1 MPLIGNPYVIGDTT
15 SNFKI
20 LDDLSSYTLTF
31 NPTSEMNLGVDTISV
46 NDHRFITGQRVV
58 YNNGGGSNIGGL
70 TSGNAYYIINSGLDT
85 IKLAS
90 SYSDALLGNSIDLAT
105 VGSGFNHT
113 ITLGFDGV
121 NTRFRATFN
130 GGQKAAINAAT
141 QLIISI
147 NGVLQRPHLSST
159 PSDGYGIEH
168 PSIIVFST
176 PPVGSDV
183 FWGNIIANSFPTYDI
198 TDHRIDNFTGNNTLT
213 DFTLSKIV
221 PNSQSILVTLDG
233 AVQSPTDVTATRDYS
248 VVDSVLSFTTPPGN
262 NVKIQVRH
270 LGFVGAVSSNV
281 TGFYGR
287 TGNVGL
293 TTSDNIEVLTAKI
306 GAGTT
311 FTEDLVVEGD
321 GRITGILTIG
331 TGTITLDGDTNT
343 VNVGTAL
350 TLSHTNGVIVGESN
364 LHTTGLEVKNINA
377 TGIATLST
385 LDVTENIS
393 VVGVTTFSS
402 DVAINAGLDV
412 TGHTELDNVN
422 ISGVS
427 TLTGTLNAVDAIFSG
442 NVTIGG
448 TLSYE
453 DVTNIDSV
461 GIITAR
467 SDVRIDG
474 NLSSV
479 GITTLASAGGITTT
493 GGDLYVGNNAS
504 VGIITARSDVRIDGN
519 LSSVGITTLASAGG
533 ITTTG
538 GDLYVGNNASVTGTV
553 TASDYI
559 KADGSPIN
567 GSIGIQSAGTVIGT
581 GFTTLNFIGAGN
593 TFAINGTTVDI
604 SITGGS
610 GSGGGGGGG
619 GLGTAIAYDD
629 GEVSPF
635 SYIDSV
641 RRVSSN
647 LNMTNVNAGA
657 SDSYIVS
664 VSPNIIIEAG
674 VGVTVG
680 AGKTMII
687 DVLKIGG
694 L

>member
-70 TSGNAYYIINSGLDT
+70 TSGSAYYIINSGLDS
-85 IKLAS
+85 IKLAA
-90 SYSDALLGNSIDLAT
+90 SYSDALLGNSIDLTT
-105 VGSGFNHT
+105 VGSGFSHT

-121 NTRFRATFN
+121 NTKFRATFN

-176 PPVGSDV
+176 APTSSDV

-198 TDHRIDNFTGNNTLT
+198 TDHQIDNFTGNNTLT

-377 TGIATLST
+377 TGITTLST
-385 LDVTENIS
+385 LNVTENIS
-393 VVGVTTFSS
+393 LLGVTTFSS
-402 DVAINAGLDV
+402 DVAINAVLDV
-412 TGHTELDNVN
+412 TGHTELDDVN

-427 TLTGTLNAVDAIFSG
+427 TLSTLNVTGHTELDDVNISGVSTFAGTLNAVDAIFTG

-448 TLSYE
+448 TLTYE

-467 SDVRIDG
+467 SDVR
-474 NLSSV
+474 V
-479 GITTLASAGGITTT
+479 G
-493 GGDLYVGNNAS
+493 
-504 VGIITARSDVRIDGN
+504 GN

-619 GLGTAIAYDD
+619 LGTAITYDD
-629 GEVSPF
+629 GEISPF

-674 VGVTVG
+674 IGVTVG

>member
-70 TSGNAYYIINSGLDT
+70 TSGSAYYIINSGLDS
-85 IKLAS
+85 IKLAA
-90 SYSDALLGNSIDLAT
+90 SYSDALLGNSIDLTT
-105 VGSGFNHT
+105 VGSGFSHT

-121 NTRFRATFN
+121 NTKFRATFN

-176 PPVGSDV
+176 APTSSDV

-198 TDHRIDNFTGNNTLT
+198 TDHQIDNFTGNNTLT

-350 TLSHTNGVIVGESN
+350 TLSHTNGVIVGDNN
-364 LHTTGLEVKNINA
+364 LHTSGFNVNNINA
-377 TGIATLST
+377 TGITTLST
-385 LDVTENIS
+385 LDVS
-393 VVGVTTFSS
+393 
-402 DVAINAGLDV
+402 
-412 TGHTELDNVN
+412 GHTELDQLNFSGIATISGDGTNAYLRYGSVNAYTNYVTTYNVSQVGGIPLISVSAN
-422 ISGVS
+422 NVALSANTTLNAANWRLRTLSDGAEVNGNLTISGPTGGGLSVSGVS
-427 TLTGTLNAVDAIFSG
+427 TFTGL
-442 NVTIGG
+442 
-448 TLSYE
+448 
-453 DVTNIDSV
+453 IDSI
-461 GIITAR
+461 GIIAAR
-467 SDVRIDG
+467 SDVRVEG
-474 NLSSV
+474 NLSSI

-493 GGDLYVGNNAS
+493 GGDLYVSGNANVS
-504 VGIITARSDVRIDGN
+504 GVITATDFDSLSDIN
-519 LSSVGITTLASAGG
+519 FKTNISSI
-533 ITTTG
+533 
-538 GDLYVGNNASVTGTV
+538 NNPLDKIVQIRGVDFEWKEDSRMSMGVIAQEVEKVFPQLVHGQEVKTV
-553 TASDYI
+553 NY
-559 KADGSPIN
+559 N
-567 GSIGIQSAGTVIGT
+567 GLIG
-581 GFTTLNFIGAGN
+581 L
-593 TFAINGTTVDI
+593 
-604 SITGGS
+604 
-610 GSGGGGGGG
+610 
-619 GLGTAIAYDD
+619 L
-629 GEVSPF
+629 
-635 SYIDSV
+635 
-641 RRVSSN
+641 
-647 LNMTNVNAGA
+647 
-657 SDSYIVS
+657 
-664 VSPNIIIEAG
+664 IEC
-674 VGVTVG
+674 V
-680 AGKTMII
+680 KKQQLEIEE
-687 DVLKIGG
+687 LKKHIP
-694 L
+694 